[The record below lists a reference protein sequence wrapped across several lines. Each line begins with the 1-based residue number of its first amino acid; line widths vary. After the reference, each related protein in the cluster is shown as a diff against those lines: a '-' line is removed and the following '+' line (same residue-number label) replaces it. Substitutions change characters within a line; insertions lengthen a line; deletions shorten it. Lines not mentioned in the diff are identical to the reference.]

1 MSIEK
6 KIFNVPS
13 CDGRHTLSGVVFLP
27 EGEIKGFYQV
37 VHGMTEHVDRYE
49 RFMTDL
55 AEAGYLCFGHNHLGH
70 KGTVADEELGYIAKK
85 GGHELMAR
93 DVKTFADAVFTEF
106 GRAKEPYC
114 LMGHSMG
121 SFVVRLAA
129 ERYVNPDRLI
139 VMGTGGPNPAA
150 GAGLAVISLI
160 KLFRGDRHVS
170 KLVDGLA
177 FGSYNKRFPEA
188 SETDPGPW
196 LTTDKSV
203 RERYYADKY
212 CTFKFTV
219 SAMGDLIRAMK
230 LSNRSAWYKNLP
242 KELPILLISGAEDPV
257 GGYGKG
263 VRTVEKKLR
272 AAGVPVECILYDG
285 ARHEILNDFT
295 YSDTLRDILN
305 FIK

>member
-6 KIFNVPS
+6 RSFNVPS
-13 CDGRHTLSGVVFLP
+13 CDGQHTLSGVVFIP
-27 EGEIKGFYQV
+27 EGEIWGYFQV

-49 RFMTDL
+49 RFMTDM

-70 KGTVADEELGYIAKK
+70 KGTAADEELGYIAKK
-85 GGHELMAR
+85 NGHELMAR
-93 DVKTFADAVFTEF
+93 DVKTFSDAVFAEF
-106 GRAKEPYC
+106 GRAGEPYF

-129 ERYVNPDRLI
+129 ERYVKPDRLI

-170 KLVDGLA
+170 KLVESLA
-177 FGSYNKRFPEA
+177 FGSYNKRFPEV
-188 SETDPGPW
+188 SEADPGPW
-196 LTTDKSV
+196 LTTDKPM

-230 LSNRSAWYKNLP
+230 LSNRPSWYKNLP
-242 KELPILLISGAEDPV
+242 KDMPILLISGAEDPV

-263 VRTVEKKLR
+263 IRTVEKKLR
-272 AAGVPVECILYDG
+272 AAGVPTECVLYEG

-295 YSDTLRDILN
+295 YSSTVRDILS